1 MKPNILLITADQ
13 WRGDCLSAIGHPT
26 VRTPNV
32 DALAREGVLFRRH
45 YAGTAP
51 CSPARATLYTGLY
64 QANHRVCQN
73 GSPLDARF
81 DNLALAARRAG
92 YDPTL
97 FGYTDVSPDPRVVD
111 PQDPVLTS
119 YEGVLPGF
127 TVGRSCSS
135 MRGNGFPGYA
145 RRAGPRR

>member
-1 MKPNILLITADQ
+1 MKPNMLLVTADQ
-13 WRGDCLSAIGHPT
+13 WRGDCLSAAGHPT

-32 DALAREGVLFRRH
+32 DALADEGVLFRRH

-64 QANHRVCQN
+64 QANHRVRQN

-81 DNLALAARRAG
+81 DNIALVACRG
-92 YDPTL
+92 SYDSTL
-97 FGYTDVSPDPRVVD
+97 FGYTDVSLDPRAVD
-111 PQDPVLTS
+111 PNDPVLTS

-127 TVGRSCSS
+127 TVGQILLEHERHWL
-135 MRGNGFPGYA
+135 A
-145 RRAGPRR
+145 